1 MKCLI
6 NESTEERIKAAAAK
20 IFMEKGFDGTTTR
33 DIAKEAGLNS
43 ALMNYYFRSKE
54 KLFAG
59 VFSELCELF
68 FEGMTEI
75 LSKPLS
81 FRDKILALIDHDFKL
96 FRENPTLA
104 NFVLNELHRNPDRL
118 MDLAKKVEFMKN
130 SAFEAQYNKAVATGE
145 IKDIDI
151 NHVLLLIP
159 SNIQFVFIHKPLTM
173 KIHNM
178 SENEFDIFLDEHIKI
193 VKEMISDY
201 LFLKK

>member
-59 VFSELCELF
+59 VFDEMCELF
-68 FEGMTEI
+68 FHGLTEI
-75 LSKPLS
+75 LSQPLS
-81 FRDKILALIDHDFKL
+81 FKEKILALIDHDFKI
-96 FRENPTLA
+96 FRENPALS
-104 NFVLNELHRNPDRL
+104 NFILNELHRNPERL
-118 MDLAKKVEFMKN
+118 IDIAKKASSIRSTVLEKQFN
-130 SAFEAQYNKAVATGE
+130 DAVASGE
-145 IKDIDI
+145 IRNVDIKHI
-151 NHVLLLIP
+151 LLLIP
-159 SNIQFVFIHKPLTM
+159 ANIQFVFISKPLTM

-178 SENEFDIFLDEHIKI
+178 CESDFELFLDEHIKV
-193 VKEMISDY
+193 VKEMVANY
-201 LFLKK
+201 LFLK

>member
-59 VFSELCELF
+59 VFSEMCELF
-68 FEGMTEI
+68 FQGLTEI

-81 FRDKILALIDHDFKL
+81 FQDKILALIDHDFKI
-96 FRENPTLA
+96 FRENPALS
-104 NFVLNELHRNPDRL
+104 NFILNELHRNPDRL
-118 MDLAKKVEFMKN
+118 LDITKRGALLRN
-130 SAFEAQYNKAVATGE
+130 SVLEKQFKLQKLFVKTLRRYAQ
-145 IKDIDI
+145 
-151 NHVLLLIP
+151 
-159 SNIQFVFIHKPLTM
+159 
-173 KIHNM
+173 
-178 SENEFDIFLDEHIKI
+178 
-193 VKEMISDY
+193 
-201 LFLKK
+201 

>member
-59 VFSELCELF
+59 VFSEMCELF
-68 FEGMTEI
+68 FQGLTEI

-81 FRDKILALIDHDFKL
+81 FQDKILALIDHDFKI
-96 FRENPTLA
+96 FRENPALS
-104 NFVLNELHRNPDRL
+104 NFILNELHRNPDRL
-118 MDLAKKVEFMKN
+118 LDITKRGALLRN
-130 SAFEAQYNKAVATGE
+130 SVLEKQFNDAVAAGE
-145 IKDIDI
+145 IRNVDI
-151 NHVLLLIP
+151 NHILLLIP
-159 SNIQFVFIHKPLTM
+159 SNVQFIFISKPMTM
-173 KIHNM
+173 KMHNM
-178 SENEFDIFLDEHIKI
+178 TESDFDRFLDNHIKF
-193 VKEMISDY
+193 VKEMIANY
-201 LFLKK
+201 LFLK